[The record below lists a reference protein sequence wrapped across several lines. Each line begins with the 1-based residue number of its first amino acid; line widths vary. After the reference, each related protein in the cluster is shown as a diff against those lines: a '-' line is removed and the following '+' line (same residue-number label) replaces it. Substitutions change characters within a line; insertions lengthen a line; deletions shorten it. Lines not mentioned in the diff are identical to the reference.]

1 MEENNKPKILYVDDE
16 ENNLLV
22 FKSSFRR
29 YYDIYVSKS
38 GAEGIEI
45 LKEHDIAVIITDQRM
60 PGMTGV
66 EFLKQ
71 LPSELLAIRMV
82 LTGFTD
88 VAAIIDAINS
98 GKVYR
103 YITKPWDK
111 DELKI
116 TIDNALEALSLRKN
130 NQELIQ
136 ELKETNEQLEG
147 KVIERTRELEEA
159 LAAINA
165 QKYELEE
172 LNATKDKFFSIVAHD
187 LRTPVSSLAGFSSML
202 SKYGDQMSP
211 EEISKFSKDLHKSVK
226 NALSLVENLLT
237 WARTQMDKMEHSPSV
252 VNINTVVKE
261 TVEQMSSS
269 AGSKNIRLQENIA
282 ANLQVFADENHL
294 RLILRNLV
302 TNAIKFTPEG
312 GSITISTSQAAE
324 GQAEITVEDT
334 GVGMGENRLSRL
346 FKIGEANS
354 TNGTAGE
361 KGTGLGLVLC
371 KEFVEKNSGSIAV
384 RSTEGSGTTFTIQLP
399 QNQEQQSLL

>member
-1 MEENNKPKILYVDDE
+1 MEENTKPKILYVDDE

-29 YYDIYVSKS
+29 YYDIYVATS
-38 GAEGIEI
+38 GAGGMEI

-71 LPSELLAIRMV
+71 LPSNLLAIRMV

-111 DELKI
+111 DELKV
-116 TIDNALEALSLRKN
+116 TIDNALEALNLRKN
-130 NQELIQ
+130 NQALIQ
-136 ELKETNEQLEG
+136 ELKETNEQLEQ
-147 KVIERTRELEEA
+147 KVVARTAELEKV
-159 LAAINA
+159 LAAINE
-165 QKYELEE
+165 QKHELEE

-187 LRTPVSSLAGFSSML
+187 LRTPVSSLAGFSAML
-202 SKYGDQMSP
+202 SKYGDQMSS

-237 WARTQMDKMEHSPSV
+237 WARTQMDKMEHSPKAV
-252 VNINTVVKE
+252 GINALVEEAIAQLENSAKDKE
-261 TVEQMSSS
+261 ISLTKEFTAEQ
-269 AGSKNIRLQENIA
+269 
-282 ANLQVFADENHL
+282 QVFADENHL
-294 RLILRNLV
+294 RLILRNMI

-312 GSITISTSQAAE
+312 GSITVATSQPGKGKAVLR
-324 GQAEITVEDT
+324 VEDT
-334 GVGMGENRLSRL
+334 GVGMNEEKLAKL
-346 FKIGEANS
+346 FKIGDANS
-354 TNGTAGE
+354 TSGTAGE

-371 KEFVEKNSGSIAV
+371 KEFVEKNGGEIRVSSA
-384 RSTEGSGTTFTIQLP
+384 EGKGTTFSIELDLY
-399 QNQEQQSLL
+399 QEQKSLV

>member
-29 YYDIYVSKS
+29 YYDVYVSKS

-45 LKEHDIAVIITDQRM
+45 IKEHDIDVIITDQRM

-71 LPSELLAIRMV
+71 LPQDLLAIRMV

-116 TIDNALEALSLRKN
+116 TIDNALEALNLRKN

-136 ELKETNEQLEG
+136 ELKETNEQLEE
-147 KVIERTRELEEA
+147 KVIERTKELERA
-159 LAAINA
+159 LAAINV
-165 QKYELEE
+165 QKQELEE

-269 AGSKNIRLQENIA
+269 AGNKNIRLQENIA
-282 ANLQVFADENHL
+282 ENLQVFADENHL

-302 TNAIKFTPEG
+302 SNAIKFTPAE

-334 GVGMGENRLSRL
+334 GVGMDENRLSRL

-399 QNQEQQSLL
+399 QDQEQQSLL

>member
-29 YYDIYVSKS
+29 YYDVYVSKS

-45 LKEHDIAVIITDQRM
+45 IKEHDIDVIITDQRM

-71 LPSELLAIRMV
+71 LPQDLLAIRMV

-116 TIDNALEALSLRKN
+116 TIDNALEALNLRKN

-136 ELKETNEQLEG
+136 ELKETNEQLEE
-147 KVIERTRELEEA
+147 KVIERTKELERA
-159 LAAINA
+159 LAAINV
-165 QKYELEE
+165 QKQELEE

-269 AGSKNIRLQENIA
+269 AGNKNIRLQENIA
-282 ANLQVFADENHL
+282 ENLQVFADENHL

-302 TNAIKFTPEG
+302 SNAIKFTPAE

-334 GVGMGENRLSRL
+334 GVGMDENRLSRL

-399 QNQEQQSLL
+399 QYQEQKTHE

>member
-71 LPSELLAIRMV
+71 LPQDLLAIRMV

-111 DELKI
+111 NELKI

-130 NQELIQ
+130 NQELIH

-159 LAAINA
+159 LAAINV
-165 QKYELEE
+165 QKHELEE

-237 WARTQMDKMEHSPSV
+237 WARTQMDKMDHSPSV

-282 ANLQVFADENHL
+282 ANLQIFADENHL

-302 TNAIKFTPEG
+302 SNAIKFTPEG

-334 GVGMGENRLSRL
+334 GVGMDESRLSRL

-399 QNQEQQSLL
+399 QHLEQQSLL